1 MNGAPRERSASLAQT
16 LRAVAWSFF
25 GVRRR
30 ADHEEDVRRLNP
42 VLVVAVGLA
51 AALVF
56 VAALLLV
63 VAWVVGSGVASA

>member
-1 MNGAPRERSASLAQT
+1 MNTPRTASLLQT

-42 VLVVAVGLA
+42 ALVVGVGIA

-56 VAALLLV
+56 VIVLLLLV
-63 VAWVVGSGVASA
+63 RWVVASGVAT